1 MINFKI
7 VSFDNGVLSLEK
19 SGKPLQ
25 FKVGEVVSANVLEN
39 LPSGSIELKIKG
51 SVITAQT
58 SIPMEK
64 DSTAYF
70 KVTSLPV
77 DGQQLTLKYL
87 GSEPKGQG
95 LDAKSQA
102 LALLIK
108 TLSSAVSSGAEKVD
122 SALIQNLI
130 KSLPADASDIPRD
143 MRMQLQTLLTDSLKS
158 AGQSIGARLDALIGQ
173 LLPKSSE
180 GAAGQQSLLK
190 NGLMLDI
197 ERLMAGSLKASLA
210 NTGVSFEAKLRAE
223 ALSSLLKTL
232 TFQQTDADLPPAAQS
247 GKSAAAPDSIRH
259 DLKALLLG
267 LKAAMAEGQIDG
279 SVKTATGLHG
289 EGVKAAPQTLA
300 QQVNGLLKDIE
311 TFQLLSKTTESFYTF
326 LPLDWKQLREGDIA
340 FKQGGRAGIC
350 GGLST
355 CRINLNLE
363 EYGRISV
370 LVIKNGADYAVS
382 FWAEDLA
389 LKARM
394 TEHAENLKK
403 TFRQGGLSLLSVQ
416 VLDVPDAIHD
426 QFNRIEAP
434 ETMVSVKA

>member
-7 VSFDNGVLSLEK
+7 ISFDNGVLSLEK

-51 SVITAQT
+51 SVVTAQT

-95 LDAKSQA
+95 LDTKSQA
-102 LALLIK
+102 LASLMK
-108 TLSSAVSSGAEKVD
+108 SLSAAVSSGSEKVD

-130 KSLPADASDIPRD
+130 KSLPADVSDIPRD
-143 MRMQLQTLLTDSLKS
+143 VRMQLQSLLTDSLKS
-158 AGQSIGARLDALIGQ
+158 AGQSISSRLDAVLGQ

-180 GAAGQQSLLK
+180 GTAGQQSPLK

-197 ERLMAGSLKASLA
+197 ERLMAGALKTSLV
-210 NTGVSFEAKLRAE
+210 NTGVAFEAKLRAE

-232 TFQQTDADLPPAAQS
+232 PFQQTDADLPTAAQG
-247 GKSAAAPDSIRH
+247 GKSTAAPDSIRH

-279 SVKTATGLHG
+279 SVKAGTGLHG
-289 EGVKAAPQTLA
+289 EGMKAAQQTLA
-300 QQVNGLLKDIE
+300 QQVNGLLKDVE

-326 LPLDWKQLREGDIA
+326 LPLDWKQLRDGDIA
-340 FKQGGRAGIC
+340 LKKEGRAGMR

-355 CRINLNLE
+355 CRINLNLDR
-363 EYGRISV
+363 YGRISV
-370 LVIKNGADYAVS
+370 LVMKNGADYAVS
-382 FWAEDLA
+382 FWAEDPA

-394 TEHAENLKK
+394 TEHAEDLKK
-403 TFRQGGLSLLSVQ
+403 TFRQSGLSLLSVQ
-416 VLDVPDAIHD
+416 VLDVPDAIHN
-426 QFNRIEAP
+426 QFNRIDAP